1 MEIIEN
7 NLQFKDMSTRNS
19 TERIILHHAD
29 AKNCS
34 AEDIHRWHLNNGW
47 SGAGYHFLVRKDG
60 KVYRLR
66 PEDKVGA
73 HAYGANYDSLGIC
86 FEGNFMEE
94 DMPAEQ
100 IKAGQ
105 ELVAYLKNKYNITTV
120 QKHKDVCATSCPGDK
135 FPFDEI
141 ANSEASNEIISQP
154 QESENK
160 GNVARIQAVLN
171 ERYGLNIAVDNIYG
185 NETRKALVKGLQTE
199 LNKQFGSKLAV
210 DGIFGT
216 NTYNACINVRI
227 GAEGNITWL
236 IQSMLICK
244 LFNINADGIFGP
256 ATESAVREFQ
266 SRNGLSA
273 DGICGKNTF
282 SKLFK

>member
-1 MEIIEN
+1 MEIIET
-7 NLQFKDMSTRNS
+7 NLQFKDMSTRKS

-29 AKNCS
+29 AKSCS

-47 SGAGYHFLVRKDG
+47 SGAGYHFLVKKDG

-73 HAYGANYDSLGIC
+73 HAYGSNYNSIGIC
-86 FEGNFMEE
+86 FEGNYMEE
-94 DMPAEQ
+94 DMPDAQKE
-100 IKAGQ
+100 AGK
-105 ELVAYLKNKYNITTV
+105 ELVAYLKNKYKISTV
-120 QKHKDVCATSCPGDK
+120 QAHRDVCATSCPGNK

-154 QESENK
+154 HKNENK
-160 GNVARIQAVLN
+160 GNVARIQAILN
-171 ERYGLNIAVDNIYG
+171 DKYGLNIAVDNIYG
-185 NETRKALVKGLQTE
+185 NETRKALVRGLQTE

-216 NTYNACINVRI
+216 NTYNACINVRK

-266 SRNGLSA
+266 KRNGLSQ
-273 DGICGKNTF
+273 DGIVGKNTF
-282 SKLFK
+282 NKLFK

>member
-1 MEIIEN
+1 MNIIET
-7 NLQFKDMSTRNS
+7 NLEFKDMSTRKS

-47 SGAGYHFLVRKDG
+47 SGAGYHFLVRRDG

-86 FEGNFMEE
+86 FEGDYMEE

-105 ELVAYLKNKYNITTV
+105 ELVTYLKHKYNITTV

-154 QESENK
+154 QKNENK
-160 GNVARIQAVLN
+160 GNVARIQAILN
-171 ERYGLNIAVDNIYG
+171 DKYGLSIAVDNIYG
-185 NETRKALVKGLQTE
+185 NETKKSLVKGLQTE
-199 LNKQFGSKLAV
+199 LNKQFGSNLAV

-216 NTYNACINVRI
+216 NTYNACINVRK
-227 GAEGNITWL
+227 GAEGNITYL
-236 IQSMLICK
+236 IQAMLVCHSFDIDV
-244 LFNINADGIFGP
+244 DGIFGP
-256 ATESAVREFQ
+256 ATENAVKDFQ
-266 SRNGLSA
+266 SRNGLSV
-273 DGICGKNTF
+273 DGIVGKNTF
-282 SKLFK
+282 NKLFK